1 MQLVHM
7 NLKAYT
13 HKMRLTLHCGADV
26 CTAAERLKN
35 LWCSPLRNLETTVSS
50 LNAPLSQRFVN
61 LSDTKI
67 EPRFAGRPLASF
79 LSIANFILRIRP
91 QIVQYSGASA
101 LACARWT
108 PLLNCGK
115 LRTVKNNFK
124 SKLEYNIGWDMC
136 SVTRWLDYF
145 LIFGHL
151 QQREWAQFCHKFA
164 KENSAFCQIR
174 NKLSKICQSGKIS
187 PNLVTLDMWKI
198 HWDRKPTNLVWFSS
212 MIWKSIWPQ
221 KCILWRCQ
229 QLYYKK
235 SKV

>member
-198 HWDRKPTNLVWFSS
+198 HWDRKPINLVWFSS
-212 MIWKSIWPQ
+212 MI
-221 KCILWRCQ
+221 
-229 QLYYKK
+229 
-235 SKV
+235 